1 MLPTVTTG
9 RILTREIVMKRAV
22 VACLL
27 VFLASGLAVA
37 DEPSRTKKRAKKNRQ
52 PVVKPAEEP
61 RATVPAS
68 RATRAEW
75 QRRLEQRR
83 LEMQRRGLAPRGRG
97 PARAEVDSPRSSKR
111 KSDPRNDAPK
121 KRGSKKRGSKN
132 EQDAKKRKPKG
143 KAGKPDGKAAKKAD
157 ESNDL
162 PIIVP
167 RAVRVPS
174 YAAVRATI
182 PFSRS
187 EWEADPTYRHNGT
200 MELMLGQLRDMV
212 VYRYPPMSGPGG
224 GSGVTIN
231 NGGGNQY
238 PPFFNGFGF
247 PFGFNPGL
255 NGAIQSR
262 AIINGLQTQGFIGRG
277 APILP

>member
-1 MLPTVTTG
+1 
-9 RILTREIVMKRAV
+9 MKRAV
-22 VACLL
+22 VATLL

-37 DEPSRTKKRAKKNRQ
+37 DKPARTKKRAKKPNS
-52 PVVKPAEEP
+52 PVTRPEEET
-61 RATVPAS
+61 RAKVPAS
-68 RATRAEW
+68 RAARAEW

-83 LEMQRRGLAPRGRG
+83 LEMQRRGRG
-97 PARAEVDSPRSSKR
+97 PARAGADSPRNAKR
-111 KSDPRNDAPK
+111 KPDQRPDDDAPK
-121 KRGSKKRGSKN
+121 KRGAKSEKKRGSNN
-132 EQDAKKRKPKG
+132 EPDVRKRKRKNKG
-143 KAGKPDGKAAKKAD
+143 SKPASNKSDVKKSD
-157 ESNDL
+157 ESDDL

-200 MELMLGQLRDMV
+200 MELLLGQLRDMV
-212 VYRYPPMSGPGG
+212 VYRYPPMAGPNGG
-224 GSGVTIN
+224 AGVTIN
-231 NGGGNQY
+231 NGGGSQS
-238 PPFFNGFGF
+238 PGFFNGFGI

-262 AIINGLQTQGFIGRG
+262 AIINSLQTQGFIGKA

>member
-1 MLPTVTTG
+1 
-9 RILTREIVMKRAV
+9 MKRAL

-27 VFLASGLAVA
+27 VSLASGLAVA
-37 DEPSRTKKRAKKNRQ
+37 DKPSQTKKREKKNCQ
-52 PVVKPAEEP
+52 PVAEPAEEP

-68 RATRAEW
+68 RAARAEW

-97 PARAEVDSPRSSKR
+97 PARAEADSPRSSKR
-111 KSDPRNDAPK
+111 KSDPGSEAPK
-121 KRGSKKRGSKN
+121 KRSSKKRGSSK
-132 EQDAKKRKPKG
+132 EQEARKQKSKD
-143 KAGKPDGKAAKKAD
+143 KAARQDSGNADGKTD
-157 ESNDL
+157 ESDDL

-212 VYRYPPMSGPGG
+212 VYRYPPMSAPGA

-238 PPFFNGFGF
+238 PPFYNGFGF

>member
-1 MLPTVTTG
+1 
-9 RILTREIVMKRAV
+9 MKRAV

-37 DEPSRTKKRAKKNRQ
+37 DKPTRTKKRAKKNRQ

-68 RATRAEW
+68 RAARAEW

-97 PARAEVDSPRSSKR
+97 PARAEEDSPRNAKR

-121 KRGSKKRGSKN
+121 KRGSKKRASNNDPEARKRKSKDKGKSKDN
-132 EQDAKKRKPKG
+132 ASKPDSSKANDKKR
-143 KAGKPDGKAAKKAD
+143 D
-157 ESNDL
+157 ESDDL

-231 NGGGNQY
+231 NGGGRQN
-238 PPFFNGFGF
+238 PPFYNGFGF

>member
-1 MLPTVTTG
+1 
-9 RILTREIVMKRAV
+9 MKRAV

-27 VFLASGLAVA
+27 VFLVSGLAVA
-37 DEPSRTKKRAKKNRQ
+37 DKPSKKRAKKNRQ
-52 PVVKPAEEP
+52 PVVKPAEET

-68 RATRAEW
+68 RAARAEW

-97 PARAEVDSPRSSKR
+97 PARAEADSPRSSKR
-111 KSDPRNDAPK
+111 NADPRSDSPK
-121 KRGSKKRGSKN
+121 KRGSKKRGSN
-132 EQDAKKRKPKG
+132 SEQDTQKRKTKG
-143 KAGKPDGKAAKKAD
+143 KSRRDDASKAD
-157 ESNDL
+157 SSKDADKAGESNDL

-224 GSGVTIN
+224 GAGVTIN
-231 NGGGNQY
+231 NGGGNRY

-277 APILP
+277 APVLP